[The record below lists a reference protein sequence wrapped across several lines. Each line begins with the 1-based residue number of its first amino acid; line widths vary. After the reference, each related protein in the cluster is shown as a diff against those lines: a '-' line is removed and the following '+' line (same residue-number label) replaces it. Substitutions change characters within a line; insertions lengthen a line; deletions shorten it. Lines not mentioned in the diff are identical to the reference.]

1 MLNAELRYMSFKSSS
16 TIQNSIF
23 NIYCTV
29 RRSDEEIEATQQ
41 MGYFQRNQGW
51 LGRRQPGFSLG
62 SVTRGCYLSIL
73 VIKNGPKL
81 SSIRTN
87 IGKYVCIKIIAYTTF
102 SNLN

>member
-16 TIQNSIF
+16 TIQHSTF

-41 MGYFQRNQGW
+41 MGCFQRNQGW
-51 LGRRQPGFSLG
+51 LGRRQPSFSLD
-62 SVTRGCYLSIL
+62 SVTKGGDLIIA

-81 SSIRTN
+81 STA
-87 IGKYVCIKIIAYTTF
+87 KKQYVALTC
-102 SNLN
+102 